1 LTINQS
7 ELFDILK
14 VVADFVLLAVDS
26 NGVIESATPRVRTMF
41 RMNEGEIEG
50 NPLVEIIPE
59 LALLEQLEFAPVE
72 PRGGIDLMGDM
83 ETAMGDCIYME
94 ALAAHQQQK
103 GNYELLT
110 SVGGRSCWLMLS
122 TYKLLHE
129 DNIVFSVIIADI
141 TERKQNEEEIR
152 QLNENLEQRVK
163 ERTAELEERTNQIKA
178 MVKSCASELQ
188 GVNETYQEM
197 KEKQMQIIEGISD
210 HLLKRIEDLKEE
222 QVKQVLE
229 IMGEE
234 LVHSMN
240 LYSEDQITDQKLLLT
255 MLSLKEIFDSRTKE
269 DNDLRPGQLGGASQ
283 SEIDNLLASLGR

>member
-1 LTINQS
+1 MTINQS

-152 QLNENLEQRVK
+152 QLNENLEQRVN

-188 GVNETYQEM
+188 GVNDTYQEM